1 MPALLLAFVS
11 APGYAGAGAC
21 SNCHRAEAEAQGKSA
36 HAHAIARSS
45 SGQPG
50 DWAFGAGEQ
59 AITFARR
66 LDPEHYLE
74 EGKSWYRRLNG
85 FAATPGA
92 ASAVGTKYRIF
103 DPEAGILR
111 CFACHST

>member
-1 MPALLLAFVS
+1 MPLMPALLMAVVS
-11 APGYAGAGAC
+11 ASDYAGAGAC
-21 SNCHRAEAEAQGKSA
+21 ANCHAAEAEVQAKSA

-45 SGQPG
+45 REQPG

-74 EGKSWYRRLNG
+74 EGRS
-85 FAATPGA
+85 
-92 ASAVGTKYRIF
+92 
-103 DPEAGILR
+103 
-111 CFACHST
+111 